1 MEWEDKWKSP
11 MNETLRVIR
20 SRRSIRKY
28 KPEPISD
35 AELQAILE
43 AAVYAPSARNRQPWH
58 FSVVRDQA
66 MMARLKKVLKA
77 NLLMCGVE
85 FLVMRAS
92 EPGFV
97 AFHDAPMVIIISAD
111 EAGGFSPLDCGV
123 VVENIALAA
132 ESLNIGSCLMGS
144 SEFLF
149 LGDEGGELKKALGIP
164 DGYRH
169 VCSVTLGYKDCD
181 QPIPAPRRGGLVNMV

>member
-1 MEWEDKWKSP
+1 MGWKDNEQSP
-11 MNETLRVIR
+11 MNETLKVIR

-28 KPEPISD
+28 RPELISD
-35 AELQAILE
+35 AELRAILE

-58 FSVVRDQA
+58 FSVVRDQLI
-66 MMARLKKVLKA
+66 MARLKKALKA
-77 NLLMCGVE
+77 NLLKCGVE
-85 FLVMRAS
+85 FLVQRAS
-92 EPGFV
+92 EPGYV

-111 EAGGFSPLDCGV
+111 EAGGFSFLDCGAAA
-123 VVENIALAA
+123 ENIALAA

-149 LGDEGGELKKALGIP
+149 LGDEGEEIKKGLGIP

-169 VCSVTLGYKDCD
+169 VCAVTLGYKDCD
-181 QPIPAPRRGGLVNMV
+181 QPIPAPRRDGMVNVV